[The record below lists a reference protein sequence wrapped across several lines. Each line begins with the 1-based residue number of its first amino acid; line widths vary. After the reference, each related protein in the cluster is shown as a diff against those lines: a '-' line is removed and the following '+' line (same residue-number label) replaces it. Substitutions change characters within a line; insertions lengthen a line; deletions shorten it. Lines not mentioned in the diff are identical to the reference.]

1 METVKNLHKLLEI
14 ADLAG
19 MVEDLMNP
27 TTMSTLSPAS
37 WSGMRITLR
46 NIKESILTAHDKLAS
61 DMVARSREES
71 VGASIATTSTDSALA
86 KSVEKVRDDNSKAA
100 AALSING
107 AAMNINAAA
116 LAAEKKPDLRKIV
129 EQKLNS

>member
-1 METVKNLHKLLEI
+1 METSKNLHKLLEI

-46 NIKESILTAHDKLAS
+46 NIKESLLSAHDKLAS
-61 DMVARSREES
+61 DLVGRSKDQAASRTDMAASSHASSTSSLTKGIEFVREEQNS
-71 VGASIATTSTDSALA
+71 KNQSNASALLSA
-86 KSVEKVRDDNSKAA
+86 ATGDKKSELRGAIEKR
-100 AALSING
+100 LNG
-107 AAMNINAAA
+107 
-116 LAAEKKPDLRKIV
+116 
-129 EQKLNS
+129 